1 MRFFLRLL
9 LALVLGVLGGYLG
22 RKVIDGKKPA
32 KAPQAAI
39 PAAQKKP
46 KEAGEGL
53 ATPQPG
59 KGLTTDEKKPDPPF
73 PTGWVMKGSRWI
85 VTMSDGTIR
94 FQHTALPKQS
104 DGISQITPSSVVLNG
119 EKLFFKPNPKQKP
132 VSGDRT
138 PQKNGEDQEETPAVQ
153 GETQEVKPEISG
165 WVRGADGVLRSPQ
178 ASLGVGK

>member
-9 LALVLGVLGGYLG
+9 LALALGVLGGYLG
-22 RKVIDGKKPA
+22 RIVIDGKKPA

-46 KEAGEGL
+46 KDAGEVL

-59 KGLTTDEKKPDPPF
+59 KGPATDEKKPDPPF

-119 EKLFFKPNPKQKP
+119 EKLFFKPNPKPKLTAP
-132 VSGDRT
+132 DGMA
-138 PQKNGEDQEETPAVQ
+138 KKEGEDQQETPSEDRPK
-153 GETQEVKPEISG
+153 GTGSL
-165 WVRGADGVLRSPQ
+165 VRGDDGVYRFTNS
-178 ASLGVGK
+178 STGVGR